1 MQTQS
6 SQSIVHLWES
16 GLRQQPVERVLTLL
30 AAALPEVPRQ
40 DILTLSIGQCDAY
53 LLVLY
58 EQTFGSRFVGFTEC
72 SHCQE
77 RLEFSFT
84 VTDIWTGAVPVPVDE
99 VGKVY
104 SYQVEDYEIQMRLPT
119 LADMLAI
126 SERQDA
132 VSARLLLLQ
141 RCIVQAMR
149 KGDAMPV
156 EALPDEV
163 TVILGESVLERDPQ
177 AEIQIDMT
185 CPQCLYH
192 RPALFDVSRF
202 LWTEIQAQAKRLLRE
217 VHILAR
223 AYGWRETEILALSNV
238 RRQFYLEM
246 MAE

>member
-1 MQTQS
+1 MQTLS
-6 SQSIVHLWES
+6 SQSIVQLWEN
-16 GLRQQPVERVLTLL
+16 GLQQRPIERMLTLL
-30 AAALPEVPRQ
+30 VIALPEVPRQ
-40 DILTLSIGQCDAY
+40 DILALSIGQCDAY
-53 LLVLY
+53 LLLLH

-72 SHCQE
+72 PHCQE

-84 VTDIWTGAVPVPVDE
+84 VTDIWAGAVPVSE

-104 SYQVEDYEIQMRLPT
+104 SYQIAGYEIQLRLPT
-119 LADMLAI
+119 LADLLAI

-141 RCIVQAMR
+141 RCIVQALR
-149 KGDAMPV
+149 KGDAMPA

-163 TVILGESVLERDPQ
+163 TMTLGESVLERDPQ
-177 AEIQIDMT
+177 ADIQSDLT
-185 CPQCLYH
+185 CPQCQHH
-192 RPALFDVSRF
+192 RPAFFDVSRF
-202 LWTEIQAQAKRLLRE
+202 LWTEIQVQAKRLLRE

-246 MAE
+246 MV